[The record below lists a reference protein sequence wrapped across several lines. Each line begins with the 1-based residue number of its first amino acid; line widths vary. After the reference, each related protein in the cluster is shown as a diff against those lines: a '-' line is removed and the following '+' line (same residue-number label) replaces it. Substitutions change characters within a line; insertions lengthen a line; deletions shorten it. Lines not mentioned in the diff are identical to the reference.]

1 MLDAD
6 PSLVRFLSSSPK
18 NASQILRYSFSDET
32 EARSEKPEV
41 FILENEPLEASKEKK
56 INFLLLPARRST
68 VAFLT
73 VTQQ

>member
-6 PSLVRFLSSSPK
+6 PSLVRFLSSSLK
-18 NASQILRYSFSDET
+18 NASQISRYSFSDET

-56 INFLLLPARRST
+56 SISCSYLP
-68 VAFLT
+68 VA
-73 VTQQ
+73 QQSLF